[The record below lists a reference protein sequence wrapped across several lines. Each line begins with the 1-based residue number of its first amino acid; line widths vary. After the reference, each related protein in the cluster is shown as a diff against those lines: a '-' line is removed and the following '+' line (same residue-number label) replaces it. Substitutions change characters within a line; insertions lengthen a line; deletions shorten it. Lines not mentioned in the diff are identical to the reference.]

1 MLKSPSGGAAILR
14 RLAPLPIEPEAV
26 LARAREH
33 YASRAWADAR
43 DGLARA
49 AEHEPLSRADLWLLA
64 WCAGLSGR
72 EPLQLA
78 ALEQIYQADSESD
91 SDDALQAARAAFWLA
106 FRLGV
111 MGEASRASGWQVRAE
126 RLVARVG
133 RDCVEQGY
141 LLLNEVRAHVMAGDY
156 SAAYETAMKAE
167 QTGARFGDADL
178 CVFARSMQ
186 GRVLI
191 RQGQLEAGLK
201 LLDEVMLAV
210 TTGDLSPVLTGLMY
224 CTAVDSC
231 QSVYAIDRAREWTA
245 ALGRWCDA
253 QPQLVTFTG
262 ACLVSRADV
271 MQMSGRWL
279 EAMAEVDQAEQCYLQ
294 SIDPRAVGEA
304 HYRRAEIQR
313 LRGDLAAAEESYR
326 QASQRGR
333 DAQPGLALL
342 RLAQGRADTAVN
354 ALRRAAGDASDP
366 FQRAKLW
373 PALIEALLRTNAT
386 AEARAASIELDAVA
400 RSFGSDLLHALAAHA
415 RGAVE
420 LAEGNA
426 RAAAATLGTAFRG
439 LQAVGA
445 PYLAAK
451 ARVALACACQ
461 ALGDEDGAELEAEAA
476 RAIFCALG
484 AVLDLAAI
492 DAFTAASAT
501 AAPGTAAP
509 GTGGLTA
516 RELEV
521 LRLVASGKTNKIIAR
536 ELCLAEK
543 TVDRHLSNILAKLD
557 VPSRAGAT
565 AYAYQHKLL

>member
-1 MLKSPSGGAAILR
+1 MP
-14 RLAPLPIEPEAV
+14 PPTV
-26 LARAREH
+26 LAQAREH
-33 YASRAWADAR
+33 YAQKAWADAR
-43 DGLARA
+43 DGFVHAD
-49 AEHEPLSRADLWLLA
+49 EHEPLSRDDLWRLA

-72 EPLQLA
+72 ESIQLA
-78 ALEQIYQADSESD
+78 TLERIYQAESGSETG
-91 SDDALQAARAAFWLA
+91 DALQAARAAFWLGS
-106 FRLGV
+106 RLGA
-111 MGEASRASGWQVRAE
+111 MGEASQASGWQVRAE
-126 RLVARVG
+126 RLVARAG

-141 LLLNEVRAHVMAGDY
+141 LLLADVRGYLMARDL
-156 SAAYETAMKAE
+156 SAALATATAAE
-167 QTGARFGDADL
+167 QIGVRFGDPDL
-178 CVFARSMQ
+178 CVFARSLQ

-191 RQGQLEAGLK
+191 RQGELERGLR

-210 TTGDLSPVLTGLMY
+210 TGGELSPVLTGLMY
-224 CTAVDSC
+224 CSSVDSC
-231 QSVYAIDRAREWTA
+231 QSVYAIDRARAWTA

-262 ACLVSRADV
+262 ACMVSRAEV
-271 MQMSGRWL
+271 MQMGGQWP
-279 EAMAEVDQAEQCYLQ
+279 EALAEVEQAEQRYLQ

-313 LRGDLAAAEESYR
+313 LYGDLAAAEESYR

-333 DAQPGLALL
+333 DPQPGLALL
-342 RLAQGRADTAVN
+342 RLAQGRAETAVH
-354 ALRRAAGDASDP
+354 ALRRAAGDANDA

-373 PALIEALLRTNAT
+373 PALIEVLLATHATEEAL
-386 AEARAASIELDAVA
+386 AASRELDIVA
-400 RSFGSDLLHALAAHA
+400 QRFGSDLLHGLAAHA

-426 RAAAATLGTAFRG
+426 RAAAATLGSASRG

-451 ARVALACACQ
+451 ARVTLACACQ
-461 ALGDEDGAELEAEAA
+461 ALGDEDGAELEAQAA
-476 RAIFCALG
+476 RAVFCELG
-484 AVLDLAAI
+484 AALEVAAI
-492 DAFTAASAT
+492 DALTAPALPG
-501 AAPGTAAP
+501 AAAQGA
-509 GTGGLTA
+509 GGLTA

>member
-1 MLKSPSGGAAILR
+1 MTP
-14 RLAPLPIEPEAV
+14 PTV
-26 LARAREH
+26 LDQAREH
-33 YASRAWADAR
+33 YAHKAWADAR
-43 DGLARA
+43 EGFLRA
-49 AEHEPLSRADLWLLA
+49 DELEPLSRDDLWRLA

-72 EPLQLA
+72 ESIQLA
-78 ALEQIYQADSESD
+78 TLERIYQAECGSD
-91 SDDALQAARAAFWLA
+91 TGDALQAARAAFWLGS
-106 FRLGV
+106 RLGA
-111 MGEASRASGWQVRAE
+111 MGEASQASGWQVRAE

-133 RDCVEQGY
+133 HDCVEQGY
-141 LLLNEVRAHVMAGDY
+141 LLLADVRGHLMARDF
-156 SAAYETAMKAE
+156 SAALETARAAE
-167 QTGARFGDADL
+167 QIGVRFSDADL
-178 CVFARSMQ
+178 CVFARSLQ

-191 RQGQLEAGLK
+191 RQGELERGLK

-210 TTGDLSPVLTGLMY
+210 TGGELSPVLAGLMY
-224 CTAVDSC
+224 CSSVDSC
-231 QSVYAIDRAREWTA
+231 QSIYAIDRAREWTA

-262 ACLVSRADV
+262 ACMVSRAEV
-271 MQMSGRWL
+271 MQLGGQWP
-279 EAMAEVDQAEQCYLQ
+279 EALAEVEQAEQRYLQ

-313 LRGDLAAAEESYR
+313 LYGDLAAAEESYR

-333 DAQPGLALL
+333 DPQPGLALL
-342 RLAQGRADTAVN
+342 RLAQGRAETAVH
-354 ALRRAAGDASDP
+354 ALRRAAGDANDA

-373 PALIEALLRTNAT
+373 PALIEALLATNAVE
-386 AEARAASIELDAVA
+386 EARAASRQLDIVA
-400 RSFGSDLLHALAAHA
+400 QSFGSELLHGLAGHA

-426 RAAAATLGTAFRG
+426 RAAAATLGSASRG

-451 ARVALACACQ
+451 ARVTLACACQ
-461 ALGDEDGAELEAEAA
+461 ALGDEDGAELEGQAA
-476 RAIFCALG
+476 RVVFCELG
-484 AVLDLAAI
+484 AALEVAAI
-492 DAFTAASAT
+492 DALTASALPSA
-501 AAPGTAAP
+501 AAPD
-509 GTGGLTA
+509 TGGLTA

-543 TVDRHLSNILAKLD
+543 TVDRHLSNILAKLN